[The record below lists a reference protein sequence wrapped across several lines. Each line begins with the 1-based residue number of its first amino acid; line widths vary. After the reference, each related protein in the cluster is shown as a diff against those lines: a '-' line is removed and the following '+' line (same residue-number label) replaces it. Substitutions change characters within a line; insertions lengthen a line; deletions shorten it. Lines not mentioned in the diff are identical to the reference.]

1 MALLHEAH
9 RMRRLLFPG
18 LLLSLGLGCA
28 SSRIPNTDVPDTS
41 ENRDIIAFCER
52 YRRAVESRDARALL
66 AMASPRYFEDGGTP
80 DGSDDYGL
88 DGLQRLLT
96 AWADEVNEVR
106 YEIRYRRVSVSD
118 SNTRHMH
125 VEFTYTGSYTL
136 RRPAGVGADAPRS
149 GAAAPAAAHLA
160 IDPVRGSERA
170 QQGEDVWYRR
180 VADNRLELEREGDT
194 IRIVSGM

>member
-1 MALLHEAH
+1 
-9 RMRRLLFPG
+9 MRRPLFSG
-18 LLLSLGLGCA
+18 LALSLALGCA

-41 ENRDIIAFCER
+41 ENRDVIAFCER
-52 YRRAVESRDARALL
+52 YRRAVETRDARALL

-106 YEIRYRRVSVSD
+106 YEIRYRRVSLSESD
-118 SNTRHMH
+118 PHRLN

-136 RRPAGVGADAPRS
+136 RRPAGVEPPERGRGAEP
-149 GAAAPAAAHLA
+149 GPHLT
-160 IDPVRGSERA
+160 IDPVRGAERS
-170 QQGEDVWYRR
+170 QQGEDVWFRR
-180 VADNRLELEREGDT
+180 VADNRLELERDGDT

>member
-1 MALLHEAH
+1 
-9 RMRRLLFPG
+9 MRRPLFPG
-18 LLLSLGLGCA
+18 LLLSLALGCA

-52 YRRAVESRDARALL
+52 YRRAVEGRDARALL

-118 SNTRHMH
+118 TDARRLH

-136 RRPAGVGADAPRS
+136 RRPPGVEPEPAALAPAS
-149 GAAAPAAAHLA
+149 GAHLS
-160 IDPVRGSERA
+160 IDPVRGAERS
-170 QQGEDVWYRR
+170 QQGEDVWFRR

>member
-1 MALLHEAH
+1 
-9 RMRRLLFPG
+9 MRRHLLTG

-28 SSRIPNTDVPDTS
+28 TSRIPNTDVPDTS
-41 ENRDIIAFCER
+41 ENRDVLAFCER
-52 YRRAVESRDARALL
+52 YRRAVEARDARTLL
-66 AMASPRYFEDGGTP
+66 SMASPRYFEDGGTP

-118 SNTRHMH
+118 TNARHMN

-136 RRPAGVGADAPRS
+136 RRPAGVETEQ
-149 GAAAPAAAHLA
+149 AHEQSHTPSLA
-160 IDPVRGSERA
+160 IDPVRGAERTER
-170 QQGEDVWYRR
+170 GDDVWYRR
-180 VADNRLELEREGDT
+180 VADNRLELERDGDT

>member
-1 MALLHEAH
+1 
-9 RMRRLLFPG
+9 MRRPLLTG
-18 LLLSLGLGCA
+18 LLLSLFAGCA
-28 SSRIPNTDVPDTS
+28 TSRIPNTDVPDTG
-41 ENRDIIAFCER
+41 ENRDVIAFCER
-52 YRRAVESRDARALL
+52 YRHAVESRDARALL

-80 DGSDDYGL
+80 DGTDDYGL

-106 YEIRYRRVSVSD
+106 YEIRYRRVSVSE
-118 SNTRHMH
+118 SNSRRLH

-136 RRPAGVGADAPRS
+136 RRPAGVESDRARAAADAR
-149 GAAAPAAAHLA
+149 PAGRLA
-160 IDPVRGSERA
+160 IDPVRGAERS
-170 QQGEDVWYRR
+170 QQGEDVWFRR

>member
-1 MALLHEAH
+1 
-9 RMRRLLFPG
+9 MRRPLLSG

-52 YRRAVESRDARALL
+52 YRRAVETRDARALI
-66 AMASPRYFEDGGTP
+66 AMASPHYFEDGGTP

-106 YEIRYRRVSVSD
+106 YEIRYRRIGVSESD
-118 SNTRHMH
+118 THRLN

-136 RRPAGVGADAPRS
+136 RRPAEVEPERARP
-149 GAAAPAAAHLA
+149 GAARPTPHLT
-160 IDPVRGSERA
+160 IDPVRGSERS
-170 QQGEDVWYRR
+170 QQGEDVWFRR

>member
-1 MALLHEAH
+1 
-9 RMRRLLFPG
+9 MRRLQLPA

-41 ENRDIIAFCER
+41 ENRDVIAFCER
-52 YRRAVESRDARALL
+52 YRHAVESRDARALI

-80 DGSDDYGL
+80 DGADDYGL
-88 DGLQRLLT
+88 EGLQRLLT

-106 YEIRYRRVSVSD
+106 YEIRYRRVSVSESD
-118 SNTRHMH
+118 VHRMN
-125 VEFTYTGSYTL
+125 VEFTYSGSYTL
-136 RRPAGVGADAPRS
+136 RRPPGVEPERPRS
-149 GAAAPAAAHLA
+149 GAARPGAHLH
-160 IDPVRGSERA
+160 IDPVRGAERTE
-170 QQGEDVWYRR
+170 QGEDVWFRR

>member
-1 MALLHEAH
+1 
-9 RMRRLLFPG
+9 MRRFLLTG
-18 LLLSLGLGCA
+18 LIVSLGCA

-41 ENRDIIAFCER
+41 ENRDVIAFCER
-52 YRRAVESRDARALL
+52 YRRAVETRDARSLL

-80 DGSDDYGL
+80 DGTDDYGL

-106 YEIRYRRVSVSD
+106 YEIRYRRISVSD
-118 SNTRHMH
+118 SDARRLN

-136 RRPAGVGADAPRS
+136 RRPASVAAAEARAADAR
-149 GAAAPAAAHLA
+149 PAGRLA
-160 IDPVRGSERA
+160 IDPVRGTEA
-170 QQGEDVWYRR
+170 TTQGEDVWYRR

>member
-9 RMRRLLFPG
+9 RMRRPLFSG
-18 LLLSLGLGCA
+18 LILSLALGCA

-106 YEIRYRRVSVSD
+106 YEIRYRRVSLSESD
-118 SNTRHMH
+118 SRRLN

-136 RRPAGVGADAPRS
+136 RRPAGLEPERGRNAEPAP
-149 GAAAPAAAHLA
+149 HLT
-160 IDPVRGSERA
+160 IDPVRGSERS
-170 QQGEDVWYRR
+170 QQGEDVWFRR
-180 VADNRLELEREGDT
+180 VADNRLELERDGDT

>member
-1 MALLHEAH
+1 
-9 RMRRLLFPG
+9 MRRLLFPG

-41 ENRDIIAFCER
+41 ENRDVIAFCER

-118 SNTRHMH
+118 TDARRMQ
-125 VEFTYTGSYTL
+125 VDFTYTGSYTL
-136 RRPAGVGADAPRS
+136 RRPAGVEPEPVRR
-149 GAAAPAAAHLA
+149 GAAAGPPVAHLS

-180 VADNRLELEREGDT
+180 VADNRLELERDGDT

>member
-1 MALLHEAH
+1 
-9 RMRRLLFPG
+9 MRRLLFPG

-41 ENRDIIAFCER
+41 ENRDVIAFCER

-118 SNTRHMH
+118 SDTRRMN

-136 RRPAGVGADAPRS
+136 RRPAGVEDDAPRN
-149 GAAAPAAAHLA
+149 AAQAAAHLA

>member
-1 MALLHEAH
+1 
-9 RMRRLLFPG
+9 MRRPLLSG

-52 YRRAVESRDARALL
+52 YRRAVETRDARALI

-106 YEIRYRRVSVSD
+106 YEIRYRRIAVSESD
-118 SNTRHMH
+118 SRRLN

-136 RRPAGVGADAPRS
+136 RRPAEVEPERPRPGPARPAP
-149 GAAAPAAAHLA
+149 HLT
-160 IDPVRGSERA
+160 IDPVRGSERS
-170 QQGEDVWYRR
+170 QQGEDVWFRR

>member
-1 MALLHEAH
+1 
-9 RMRRLLFPG
+9 MRRPPFLG
-18 LLLSLGLGCA
+18 LILSSALGCA

-52 YRRAVESRDARALL
+52 YRHAVESRDARALL

-88 DGLQRLLT
+88 EGLQRLLT
-96 AWADEVNEVR
+96 TWADEVNEVR
-106 YEIRYRRVSVSD
+106 YEIRYRRVNVSESD
-118 SNTRHMH
+118 THRLH

-136 RRPAGVGADAPRS
+136 RRPVGLEVERPRP
-149 GAAAPAAAHLA
+149 GTAAAANSTRPHLN
-160 IDPVRGSERA
+160 IDPVRDSEA
-170 QQGEDVWYRR
+170 QRQGEDVWFRR
-180 VADNRLELEREGDT
+180 VADNRLELERDGDT

>member
-1 MALLHEAH
+1 MHRPLLS
-9 RMRRLLFPG
+9 G
-18 LLLSLGLGCA
+18 LLLSFAVGCA
-28 SSRIPNTDVPDTS
+28 TSRIPNTDVRDTS

-52 YRRAVESRDARALL
+52 YRRAVETRDARALL

-106 YEIRYRRVSVSD
+106 YEIRYRRISVSD
-118 SNTRHMH
+118 SDARRLN

-136 RRPAGVGADAPRS
+136 RRPPSVVPERRRAADPRP
-149 GAAAPAAAHLA
+149 GPHLS
-160 IDPVRGSERA
+160 IDPVRDTERS
-170 QQGEDVWYRR
+170 QQGDDVWFRR